1 MECKSPSP
9 LKGKAGTWKERGWWD
24 KLSLFTRLRPLENNR
39 SKHSRGSGKPVLSRL
54 DFAMSLTSPWPL
66 SARINQPSNH
76 TSPNCAGIT
85 QFQSYPCVTQGWL
98 PTSKA
103 SPPPSSPFRETSSTE
118 QGLFHNLVL
127 MQSATY
133 EYLTLLGTSINHL
146 VLRMSGQNFNLFY
159 S

>member
-1 MECKSPSP
+1 MQITLS
-9 LKGKAGTWKERGWWD
+9 TQRGSRD
-24 KLSLFTRLRPLENNR
+24 MKRTRLVRKNR
-39 SKHSRGSGKPVLSRL
+39 VYLPGWGRWKTTWSKHSRGSGKCVLSRL
-54 DFAMSLTSPWPL
+54 DFTVRTL
-66 SARINQPSNH
+66 SARMKQPSNS

-85 QFQSYPCVTQGWL
+85 QLQSYPCVTQGWL

-103 SPPPSSPFRETSSTE
+103 SAPPSLPFRETSSTE

-146 VLRMSGQNFNLFY
+146 VLGMSGQNFNLFY